1 MYYNVVYGYFIGK
14 DMESS
19 PTIVQNF
26 RNYVLRKVGI
36 CSYKYELAFKV
47 GLAKVWG
54 YMRVRDQNA
63 YFFSLVEMLS
73 QKIDKNNVAEMDW
86 NFEIL
91 LDLIEQSSGK
101 KTIFPHLPN
110 PKLSFAAMPIK
121 EPEFS
126 ISHTFTE
133 EQIAKLLERIP
144 IKNDNI
150 VRIGNKSAMLSLVRE
165 DNKYIIYNPSQSSR
179 MVTVNSPIA
188 ASKKIF
194 KLLNRYYDTL
204 SDKLA
209 LCVSVYKTIKGV
221 K

>member
-1 MYYNVVYGYFIGK
+1 
-14 DMESS
+14 MEA

-36 CSYKYELAFKV
+36 CSYKYELSFKI

-54 YMRVRDQNA
+54 YMRVRDQNS
-63 YFFSLVEMLS
+63 YFFALVDMLS
-73 QKIDKNNVAEMDW
+73 QKIDADNMAEMDW

-91 LDLIEQSSGK
+91 LDLIEQASGK

-110 PKLSFAAMPIK
+110 PKLSFTSMPIK

-126 ISHTFTE
+126 IAHNFTK
-133 EQIAKLLERIP
+133 EQIAKLLENLP
-144 IKNDNI
+144 HNKDNI
-150 VRIGNKSAMLSLVRE
+150 IRIGNKSAMLSLVRE
-165 DNKYIIYNPSQSSR
+165 DGKYTIYNPGESLKT
-179 MVTVNSPIA
+179 VTVASSFD

-194 KLLNRYYDTL
+194 KALSRYYDAFN
-204 SDKLA
+204 DKLA
-209 LCVSVYKTIKGV
+209 VCVSVYKTIKGL